1 MSDNNKFA
9 NSNIH
14 NKQYDDLLERY
25 GDEHGNIDF
34 NKVDY
39 ESLSYD
45 DYVELSHY
53 WSTINYYEPKPE
65 NLKVSYIKRLYAWQ
79 EQAEK
84 LDGEAP
90 SHRRFNLTLHVPQ
103 LAAAFKK
110 SVRKGEV
117 SKDTLLTIYRVV
129 AQKLLQDPTT
139 SDEDIKAMHSVIRS
153 RVSEVYDRR
162 LAERRR
168 RIKWCIKWGEII
180 NEVFKW
186 YKL

>member
-1 MSDNNKFA
+1 MVDNNKFA

-25 GDEHGNIDF
+25 ANEHGEIDF
-34 NKVDY
+34 DAIDY
-39 ESLSYD
+39 DSLPYD

-65 NLKVSYIKRLYAWQ
+65 HLKVSYIKRLYAWQ

-84 LDGEAP
+84 LEDDVP
-90 SHRRFNLTLHVPQ
+90 KHRRFNLTLQVPQ
-103 LAAAFKK
+103 LATAFKK

-117 SKDTLLTIYRVV
+117 NKDTLLSIYRIV
-129 AQKLLQDPTT
+129 AQKLLQHPSIT
-139 SDEDIKAMHSVIRS
+139 DEDIKSMHNVIRY

-168 RIKWCIKWGEII
+168 RIK
-180 NEVFKW
+180 
-186 YKL
+186 

>member
-1 MSDNNKFA
+1 MRDNNKFA

-25 GDEHGNIDF
+25 ANEHGEVDFDTIDY
-34 NKVDY
+34 D
-39 ESLSYD
+39 SLSYD
-45 DYVELSHY
+45 DYLELSHY

-65 NLKVSYIKRLYAWQ
+65 HLKVSYIKRLYAWQ

-84 LDGEAP
+84 LEDDVP
-90 SHRRFNLTLHVPQ
+90 SHRRFNLTLQAPQ
-103 LAAAFKK
+103 LTTAFKK

-117 SKDTLLTIYRVV
+117 PKDTLLTIYRIVSM
-129 AQKLLQDPTT
+129 KLLADPTIT
-139 SDEDIKAMHSVIRS
+139 DEDIKAMHSVIRS

-168 RIKWCIKWGEII
+168 RTK
-180 NEVFKW
+180 
-186 YKL
+186 